1 MREIT
6 IRRSVFENCIFDR
19 ADCRG
24 SVLEDVKFRNVSM
37 KAARFNRTPM
47 TNVDFNIGDLSRA
60 VFKIAAFKNCRFHLT
75 NHVQETFREIEFIDT
90 EFSNAAFYDS
100 TILLCTGKNLTF
112 KNCNLSTASLIKNTI
127 DSTIL
132 DVCDVKGTIFINIEK
147 DHVHFVETN
156 PDGIVTVT
164 E

>member
-1 MREIT
+1 MKPRVPRDEEKK
-6 IRRSVFENCIFDR
+6 IRNKKYRRIKRIRVPVGGCVPKDAVPAGTLFHCR
-19 ADCRG
+19 A
-24 SVLEDVKFRNVSM
+24 
-37 KAARFNRTPM
+37 RT
-47 TNVDFNIGDLSRA
+47 VD
-60 VFKIAAFKNCRFHLT
+60 
-75 NHVQETFREIEFIDT
+75 
-90 EFSNAAFYDS
+90 

-132 DVCDVKGTIFINIEK
+132 DICDVKGTIFINIEK

-156 PDGIVTVT
+156 PDGIVTMT